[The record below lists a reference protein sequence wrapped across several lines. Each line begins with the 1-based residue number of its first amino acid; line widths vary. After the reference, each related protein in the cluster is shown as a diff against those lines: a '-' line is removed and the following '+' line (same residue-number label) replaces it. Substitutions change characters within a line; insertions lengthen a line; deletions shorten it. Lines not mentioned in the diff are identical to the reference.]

1 MRMSKETFQYICS
14 KVALFMKKNDTKM
27 RDVIPIETSV
37 NQTIEFI
44 V

>member
-1 MRMSKETFQYICS
+1 MSRETFQYICS
-14 KVALFMKKNDTKM
+14 KVAPFMKKKRQKM

-37 NQTIEFI
+37 NLTIEFI